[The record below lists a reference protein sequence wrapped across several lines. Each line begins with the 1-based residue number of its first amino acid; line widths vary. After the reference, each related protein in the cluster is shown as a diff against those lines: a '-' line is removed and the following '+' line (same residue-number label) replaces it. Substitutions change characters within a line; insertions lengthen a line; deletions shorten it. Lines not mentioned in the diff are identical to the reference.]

1 MPSPVLAE
9 LSVTIQGKPAGTV
22 RQHENG
28 TLTFAYLPAYQGAP
42 LSLSMPLSN
51 QEYGDK
57 IVRPYLFGLVP
68 DNYYLRRAL
77 GREFGVSA
85 DNPFALL
92 SHIGKDCPGAVQ
104 FFPPDLYPQAL
115 DQPGHYEPIAEEAIG
130 RRLRSIANSEQAT
143 WQAPEEHWS
152 LGGQQSKIA
161 LANFGNQW
169 FTCEGA
175 AATTHIVKPGISALT
190 HQALNEHLCL
200 RLATLCGIPAA
211 QSTFQTFADIG
222 AIAVRRYDRIIE
234 DTYKVIR
241 IHQEDFCQALG
252 VLPDHK
258 YANEGGPSARDIAN
272 LLNGRPNS
280 DRNVPLFAA
289 ELFFNYLIGVP
300 DAHAKN
306 YSVILTKSNGP
317 LLAPLYDAASG
328 LAYEPPRGGWRL
340 AMGIGSENH
349 VGKLR
354 RSHIQR
360 FAEAAALDEEMAL
373 NLYANIAQAILD
385 HLCDIAREAAE
396 LQGGAPLAQRL
407 VPEIRH
413 LCEKSLDAL

>member
-51 QEYGDK
+51 QEYGNK
-57 IVRPYLFGLVP
+57 IVRTYLFGLVP

-115 DQPGHYEPIAEEAIG
+115 GQPGHYEPIAEEAIG

-258 YANEGGPSARDIAN
+258 YA
-272 LLNGRPNS
+272 
-280 DRNVPLFAA
+280 
-289 ELFFNYLIGVP
+289 
-300 DAHAKN
+300 
-306 YSVILTKSNGP
+306 KS
-317 LLAPLYDAASG
+317 
-328 LAYEPPRGGWRL
+328 
-340 AMGIGSENH
+340 
-349 VGKLR
+349 
-354 RSHIQR
+354 
-360 FAEAAALDEEMAL
+360 
-373 NLYANIAQAILD
+373 
-385 HLCDIAREAAE
+385 
-396 LQGGAPLAQRL
+396 
-407 VPEIRH
+407 
-413 LCEKSLDAL
+413 